1 MRSLSV
7 FNSVSLDG
15 FFTDANSELGWAH
28 KFGGDPE
35 YAAWIGE
42 NARSGGGML
51 VYGRKTYD
59 LMVAYWPTP
68 QAMKDM
74 PVVATGINASPKIV
88 FSRRM
93 EKATWNNTTLIK
105 EDPVAAMKKL
115 KAEPGPNLVV
125 MGSGQIVSQLAAAG
139 LVDRYTLPVIPT
151 VLGKGRTLFEGVGTS
166 FDLKLA
172 GTRSFKNGV
181 VVLTYER

>member
-7 FNSVSLDG
+7 FNSVSVDG
-15 FFTDANSELGWAH
+15 FFTDANSELGWAY
-28 KFGGDPE
+28 KFGGDAE
-35 YAAWIGE
+35 YNAWVGE
-42 NARSGGGML
+42 NAKSGGGML

-59 LMVAYWPTP
+59 MMVAYWPTP
-68 QAMKDM
+68 QAMEER
-74 PVVATGINASPKIV
+74 PVVAKGINASPKIV

-151 VLGKGRTLFEGVGTS
+151 VLGKGRSMFEGLDRPI
-166 FDLKLA
+166 DLRLA
-172 GTRSFKNGV
+172 GTRSFKNGI